1 MALPSRSPAAGP
13 AAVEAFA
20 PSLESTVVELRTI
33 FAEDARRRLASMFD
47 LLARMAAGGP
57 DVPLRLQQLSEEFH
71 RLAGASGL
79 YGYPAIALIGRRGED
94 ECLSALAGHLPVA
107 PQLPRWIQVLEE
119 VRAALGQPA
128 PAILPRG
135 VTPAAATRLL
145 VCADPQVYAQAG
157 PGGTDHEL
165 QVVGRPSSLTEALD
179 RAAVAAVV
187 LVPGGAFNDTAETLR
202 EIRGHPNGEH
212 ATVLVLLDQLSGL
225 DRIELFQLGANRI
238 LGRDTPWEVL
248 LTFAMLSQPDL
259 DTQQGRVFILEHDHQ
274 LGAQIRAD
282 LQVRGYHAACYW
294 DLPALLAGWQER
306 PADLLIVGHDST
318 GQPNWPVLASI
329 RRRERLASLP
339 VLVLIDGGDPAS
351 RELVF
356 QRGAE
361 DYVPLPYLTEE
372 LGARVDLHVEL
383 RRGKRK
389 LKLLSVRAR
398 PTALE
403 QPEAVAKPRTET
415 SIAVAARND
424 GLGAQA
430 AAGVIR
436 LLLADDDP
444 LVARLLEPR
453 LRSEGWQVVRA
464 ADGEQ
469 AQRLMADCA
478 FELVLLD
485 LNLPFRSGFDLLQ
498 WLSQTGLKRRSR
510 VVVLSAMNREEI
522 IRRAFAMEA
531 DDFIPK
537 PFNPEVVLTR
547 LRRLLRK

>member
-1 MALPSRSPAAGP
+1 MALPSRSPAAAP
-13 AAVEAFA
+13 AAVEAVA
-20 PSLESTVVELRTI
+20 PSLESTVFELRTI
-33 FAEDARRRLASMFD
+33 FAEDARGRLAVMFD
-47 LLARMAAGGP
+47 LLVRMAAGGP
-57 DVPLRLQQLSEEFH
+57 DVPLRLQQLSEQFH

-94 ECLSALAGHLPVA
+94 ECLSALNGHLPVA
-107 PQLPRWIQVLEE
+107 PQLPRWTQALEE
-119 VRAALGQPA
+119 VRMALGQPA
-128 PAILPRG
+128 QATLPRG
-135 VTPAAATRLL
+135 AATVWATRLL
-145 VCADPQVYAQAG
+145 VCADPQVYSPSA
-157 PGGTDHEL
+157 PGGDY
-165 QVVGRPSSLTEALD
+165 QVQAVARPSALAEALEV
-179 RAAVAAVV
+179 AAAAAVV

-202 EIRGHPNGEH
+202 EIRCHPHGEH
-212 ATVLVLLDQLSGL
+212 ATVLVLLDQLSAL
-225 DRIELFQLGANRI
+225 DRIELYQLGANRI

-248 LTFAMLSQPDL
+248 LTFATLSQPDL
-259 DTQQGRVFILEHDHQ
+259 DAQQGRVFILEHDQ
-274 LGAQIRAD
+274 RLGAQIRAD

-306 PADLLIVGHDST
+306 PADLLLVGHDST

-339 VLVLIDGGDPAS
+339 VLVLIDGGDQAT
-351 RELVF
+351 RDLVF

-361 DYVPLPYLTEE
+361 DYVPLPYLAEE

-398 PTALE
+398 PSALMV
-403 QPEAVAKPRTET
+403 PEAAWDPRRE
-415 SIAVAARND
+415 AVFPGQD
-424 GLGAQA
+424 GGAPAPA
-430 AAGVIR
+430 AAGVPR

-453 LRSEGWQVVRA
+453 LRAEGWQVVRA

-469 AQRLMADCA
+469 AQRLMAECA

-485 LNLPFRSGFDLLQ
+485 LNLPFRNGFDLLQ
-498 WLSQTGLKRRSR
+498 WLGQTGLKRRSR
-510 VVVLSAMNREEI
+510 VAVLSAMNREEI

-537 PFNPEVVLTR
+537 PFNPEVVVTR